1 MARLTQHGDE
11 TAPKRGTVIRY
22 SSEPLSRSQPG
33 GTRETAYGHDPPQ
46 EHEPGEIQITHLPLQ
61 PLGLVRNDNNNNE
74 LYLHDHTN
82 TYSIVKAMFRDQ
94 NYNTG

>member
-33 GTRETAYGHDPPQ
+33 GTRETALSHDPPQ
-46 EHEPGEIQITHLPLQ
+46 EHEPGEIKIEHLPLQ
-61 PLGLVRNDNNNNE
+61 PLGHVRNE
-74 LYLHDHTN
+74 H
-82 TYSIVKAMFRDQ
+82 YSNQTVHWSK
-94 NYNTG
+94 